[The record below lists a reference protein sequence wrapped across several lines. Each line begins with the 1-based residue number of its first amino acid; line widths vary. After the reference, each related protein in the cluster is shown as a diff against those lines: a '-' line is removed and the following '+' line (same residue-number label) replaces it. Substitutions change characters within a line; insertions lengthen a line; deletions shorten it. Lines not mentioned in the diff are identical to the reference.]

1 MPTSA
6 GASENVGVKLNSKI
20 QLEAARAAG
29 HSETFEKRAFM
40 QVANAGTLAEP
51 VSLALNAAWV
61 WHPLKCIGFTQS

>member
-1 MPTSA
+1 MSD

-29 HSETFEKRAFM
+29 HSETFKKRAFM

-51 VSLALNAAWV
+51 VSLVLNVAWV
-61 WHPLKCIGFTQS
+61 WHPLKCTWFTQS